1 MFTSV
6 SLAWKWVSSMA
17 VPKLRF
23 KDSRGREFPKLKNGN
38 LGDITVELKGTINPE
53 DNPGKLYIE
62 YSMPAFD
69 NGKLPDNV
77 YGKNMHSIRKVITE
91 PCVLIN
97 KLNVRKQRIW
107 LHNEFEEDA
116 VCSTEFV
123 ALASNG
129 LCSLEYINQL
139 ALTER
144 FTVYLL
150 SNSSGTSNSQQRVS
164 PITILNYGFHL
175 PSLPEQQK
183 IADFL
188 TAYDTMI
195 DTQTKRV
202 EAMKLRKKGLLQ
214 KIFSQEIR
222 FKDDEGREFLK
233 WEEKKLGEVCE
244 LLNGRAYSQP
254 ELLANGKYR
263 VLRVGNFFTN
273 GNWYY
278 SDMELEAQKYAVT
291 GDLLYA
297 WAASLGPK
305 IWDEEKVIYHYHI
318 WKVVPSNG
326 VSKMFLY
333 HFLDNETKL
342 LIRDMNGGT
351 MKHITKAEME
361 KRNVQLPSLPEQQ
374 KIAGFL
380 NAVDNQLEVEEKRL
394 ETMKTIKKGLLQ
406 QMFV

>member
-1 MFTSV
+1 M
-6 SLAWKWVSSMA
+6 SSMA

-23 KDSRGREFPKLKNGN
+23 KDVGGREFPKLKNGKI
-38 LGDITVELKGTINPE
+38 GDVIVELKATINPE
-53 DNPGKLYIE
+53 DNPEKLYIE

-69 NGKLPDNV
+69 NGKLPDTV

-123 ALASNG
+123 ALGSRG

-144 FTVYLL
+144 FTGYLL

-164 PITILNYGFHL
+164 PAMILSFGFPI

-183 IADFL
+183 IANFL
-188 TAYDTMI
+188 TVYDTMI
-195 DTQTKRV
+195 DTQAKRV

-214 KIFSQEIR
+214 KIFLQEIR
-222 FKDDEGREFLK
+222 FKDAEGKDFPE
-233 WEEKKLGEVCE
+233 WEEKCLEKISSVYDGVHQTPNYVETGVPFVSVENINDLENTNKFISMEDFKKDFKVYPEKDDILMTRIGDIGTSALVPKEGFAYYVSLALIKTKKNAIIPKFLNQYIKSNIFQHELYKRSLQYAFPKKINKGEI
-244 LLNGRAYSQP
+244 
-254 ELLANGKYR
+254 GKC
-263 VLRVGNFFTN
+263 VV
-273 GNWYY
+273 
-278 SDMELEAQKYAVT
+278 
-291 GDLLYA
+291 
-297 WAASLGPK
+297 
-305 IWDEEKVIYHYHI
+305 KV
-318 WKVVPSNG
+318 
-326 VSKMFLY
+326 
-333 HFLDNETKL
+333 
-342 LIRDMNGGT
+342 
-351 MKHITKAEME
+351 
-361 KRNVQLPSLPEQQ
+361 PSLPEQQ
-374 KIAGFL
+374 KIADFL
-380 NAVDNQLEVEEKRL
+380 TAVYKQIEVEEKRL